1 VISFRNGDD
10 DQELRAMMR
19 KMRRYRAPDVLRARI
34 RLAIRGSVAEHAT
47 DVREPAMWTSRH
59 RVRRFGVAAGFLF
72 AAVFGSVL
80 ATIASQAGDPF
91 AREIAVDHLRA
102 LDPGRATDIE
112 SPNHVEVRAWF
123 AARIRP
129 VPAVTRLDD
138 LGYRLVGGRLD
149 VLAGRRVAAVVY
161 RRREHAISVYSWVA
175 SSRDSTEAT
184 ADGVRGVQLL
194 HWQRGTVVTCVAS
207 DLSVEE
213 VRQFAASLRLAEGVE

>member
-34 RLAIRGSVAEHAT
+34 RLAIRGSVGERAT
-47 DVREPAMWTSRH
+47 DVREPAMWTTRH
-59 RVRRFGVAAGFLF
+59 RTRRLGVVAGVLF
-72 AAVFGSVL
+72 VGVLGSVF
-80 ATIASQAGDPF
+80 ASIASQAGDPF
-91 AREIAVDHLRA
+91 AREIAADHLRV

-112 SPNHVEVRAWF
+112 SPSHVEVRAWF

-129 VPAVTRLDD
+129 VPAVSRLDD

-175 SSRDSTEAT
+175 STRDSTGVA
-184 ADGVRGVQLL
+184 ADGFRGVQLL

-207 DLSVEE
+207 ELSADE
-213 VRQFAASLRLAEGVE
+213 VGHFAALLRLAE

>member
-1 VISFRNGDD
+1 
-10 DQELRAMMR
+10 MMR
-19 KMRRYRAPDVLRARI
+19 TMRRYRAPDVLRARI
-34 RLAIRGSVAEHAT
+34 RLAIRGSAAERVT
-47 DVREPAMWTSRH
+47 DVREPAMWTTRH
-59 RVRRFGVAAGFLF
+59 RIRGFGIAAGCLF
-72 AAVFGSVL
+72 AAVVGSVFV
-80 ATIASQAGDPF
+80 TVAGETRDAI
-91 AREIAVDHLRA
+91 AREIAADHLRA

-112 SPNHVEVRAWF
+112 SPNYVEVSAWF

-161 RRREHAISVYSWVA
+161 RRRTHAISVYSWVA
-175 SSRDSTEAT
+175 STTHSTEVT
-184 ADGVRGVQLL
+184 VDSVRGVQLL

-207 DLSVEE
+207 DLSADE